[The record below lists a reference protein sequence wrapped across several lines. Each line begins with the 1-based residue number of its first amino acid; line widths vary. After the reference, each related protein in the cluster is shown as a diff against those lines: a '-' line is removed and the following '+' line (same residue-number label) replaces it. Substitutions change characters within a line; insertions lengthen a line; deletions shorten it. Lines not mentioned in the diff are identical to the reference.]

1 MTSCGHVT
9 IIFDDVKTYG
19 QIQVDSGIK
28 SHHPNTFDG
37 PAKHLLVGEEMSLSQ
52 PVRMHNDLV
61 VAGARYLEGNVYV
74 LGVSTFQKLVEVD
87 ANLLFAEIPLS
98 FGTKSMRMVV
108 QSPKTSILQ
117 DRSIWRRISIEIK
130 LFDRRDRHTSERMS

>member
-37 PAKHLLVGEEMSLSQ
+37 PAKHLLVGEETSLSQ
-52 PVRMHNDLV
+52 PVRMHNDLI
-61 VAGARYLEGNVYV
+61 VAGATYLEGNVHV
-74 LGVSTFQKLVEVD
+74 HGVSTFQKRVEVD
-87 ANLLFAEIPLS
+87 ANLLVAEIPLS
-98 FGTKSMRMVV
+98 LVPNPCG
-108 QSPKTSILQ
+108 
-117 DRSIWRRISIEIK
+117 WWCNHRR
-130 LFDRRDRHTSERMS
+130 RRYYRIAPYGAGYR